1 MKTFDVRVNLGGVAI
16 IRVDAESEKD
26 AANKVYETVDN
37 STLKELNKSG
47 KIIKSISEVKEINK
61 SKNREME
68 R

>member
-1 MKTFDVRVNLGGVAI
+1 MKTFDVRVNLNGVAI
-16 IRVDAESEKD
+16 IRVEAESEKD
-26 AANKVYETVDN
+26 AANKVCETVDN